1 MTNLELVKELI
12 SMIEPKTE
20 MDSDIKKAAVALLA
34 KESPEPKKKPKTGGR
49 KKLNIDWG
57 KAKACRDAGWSY
69 AKIADELG
77 CSEQTVYTHLSK
89 EAMQ

>member
-34 KESPEPKKKPKTGGR
+34 KESPEPKKKPKTQQALWIQR
-49 KKLNIDWG
+49 NLTK
-57 KAKACRDAGWSY
+57 
-69 AKIADELG
+69 
-77 CSEQTVYTHLSK
+77 
-89 EAMQ
+89 